1 MKVEGRVSKVWEN
14 GRVSLYLP
22 GLDYPVTLDAEDI
35 DEVVK
40 APKEPRAR
48 NRRKPLYDKP
58 T

>member
-22 GLDYPVTLDAEDI
+22 WLDYPVTLDAEDI

>member
-22 GLDYPVTLDAEDI
+22 GLVYPVTLDAEDI

-40 APKEPRAR
+40 APKEPMAR